1 MPTAILILTAVM
13 AAGGSYL
20 TIRPIDPGTQ
30 LIIALWSMLWWGAFA
45 FQASRFVVL
54 SNGSEFVY
62 QSRPLFFLGVA
73 SALVM
78 LLFTIQ
84 AASELFRA
92 ETGATEEMV

>member
-1 MPTAILILTAVM
+1 MPTLILIMTAVM

-20 TIRPIDPGTQ
+20 TIRPLDAGTQ
-30 LIIALWSMLWWGAFA
+30 LIISLWSMLWWGAFA

-54 SNGSEFVY
+54 SGGTEFVY
-62 QSRPLFFLGVA
+62 QSTSLFYLGVA

-78 LLFTIQ
+78 LLFGVQ

-92 ETGATEEMV
+92 DTGATEEMV